1 MTDLSLWVN
10 EATASMARLMGQFI
24 EYLPTLMGVIAILI
38 VGWLVASLLKRLTRR
53 VLNGFNSVVERNV
66 DWGAARGMRFSTTAT
81 GLIAST
87 VFWITLL
94 FFITVAT
101 GTLGLEAFSVWL
113 NKMVEYLPSAIAG
126 TIIIVIGFIVSSWL
140 REGIVSFAAN
150 AGVGQA
156 ASIGRIAQAVVVMTS
171 VVLGIEQ
178 IGIDTDLLVNILTIA
193 LAAVLGGMALAFGL
207 GSRDLVANM
216 VGAHHAGRQFGPGDR
231 VSVDDIEGVVTQ
243 ITPTYLLVETKD
255 GTARIPGK
263 IFQQKAFVISGGKS
277 NE

>member
-1 MTDLSLWVN
+1 MTDISVWVN
-10 EATASMARLMGQFI
+10 EATASMARLVGQFI
-24 EYLPTLMGVIAILI
+24 EYLPTLMGVVAILV
-38 VGWLVASLLKRLTRR
+38 VGWISAGLLKRLTRR
-53 VLNGFNSVVERNV
+53 VLHGFNAVVERNV
-66 DWGAARGMRFSTTAT
+66 DWSAARSMRFSTTSS

-101 GTLGLEAFSVWL
+101 GTLGLEAFSIWL
-113 NKMVEYLPSAIAG
+113 TKMIEYLPAAVAG
-126 TIIIVIGFIVSSWL
+126 IVIIVIGFIVSSWL
-140 REGIVSFAAN
+140 KEGIVNMATN

-156 ASIGRIAQAVVVMTS
+156 SSIGQIGQVVVVLAA

-178 IGIDTDLLVNILTIA
+178 IGIDTTLLVNLLTIGMAA
-193 LAAVLGGMALAFGL
+193 LLGGMALAFGL

-216 VGAHHAGRQFGPGDR
+216 IGAHHAGRQFGPGDR
-231 VSVDDIEGVVTQ
+231 VEINDIRGVVTQ

-255 GTARIPGK
+255 GTARVPGK
-263 IFQQKAFVISGGKS
+263 IFQQEAFVISGGKA